1 MLLTT
6 RAPLKQVA
14 GEWGFANVNHFGKA
28 FRRFLH
34 ASPAAYRRS
43 FGS

>member
-1 MLLTT
+1 MLLAT

-14 GEWGFANVNHFGKA
+14 SEWGFANVNHFGKA
-28 FRRFLH
+28 FRRVQH

-43 FGS
+43 FGN